1 MHYKKTCRH
10 GASLQSLVPTA
21 AYNRDSRGASRLIEA
36 WPKSNALTE
45 AKAKDLLTAL
55 GFAVDKVKKLE
66 DYVINIP
73 DFPKP
78 GIIFRDITSILRD
91 PEGLKLSVHEL
102 MHCLEGTEF
111 DVVVGAESRGFLF
124 GMPLA
129 YNKSKGFVP
138 VRKKGKLPRETVS
151 KEYALEYGTAEIE
164 IHKEDIRP
172 GQRIV
177 FVDDL
182 LATGGTAKAAID
194 LIEELGGVVVK
205 VLFVM
210 ELEGLHGRDVLKGY
224 DVESVITYPGK

>member
-1 MHYKKTCRH
+1 M
-10 GASLQSLVPTA
+10 
-21 AYNRDSRGASRLIEA
+21 
-36 WPKSNALTE
+36 
-45 AKAKDLLTAL
+45 
-55 GFAVDKVKKLE
+55 KKLE

-129 YNKSKGFVP
+129 YNKNKGFVP

-151 KEYALEYGTAEIE
+151 REYASEYGTAEIE

-172 GQRIV
+172 GQRVV

-194 LIEELGGVVVK
+194 LIEQLGGVVVK

-210 ELEGLHGRDVLKGY
+210 ELQGLHGRDALKGY
-224 DVESVITYPGK
+224 DVEAVITYPGK

>member
-1 MHYKKTCRH
+1 MKR
-10 GASLQSLVPTA
+10 
-21 AYNRDSRGASRLIEA
+21 I
-36 WPKSNALTE
+36 
-45 AKAKDLLTAL
+45 
-55 GFAVDKVKKLE
+55 E
-66 DYVINIP
+66 DYVISIP
-73 DFPKP
+73 DFPEP
-78 GIIFRDITSILRD
+78 GIIFRDITGILRD
-91 PEGLKLSVHEL
+91 ADGLKLSIDKIQE
-102 MHCLEGTEF
+102 MLEGVEF
-111 DVVVGAESRGFLF
+111 DAVLGLESRGFIF
-124 GMPLA
+124 GMPIA
-129 YNKSKGFVP
+129 YNLHKAFIP

>member
-1 MHYKKTCRH
+1 MKK
-10 GASLQSLVPTA
+10 
-21 AYNRDSRGASRLIEA
+21 IE
-36 WPKSNALTE
+36 E
-45 AKAKDLLTAL
+45 
-55 GFAVDKVKKLE
+55 
-66 DYVINIP
+66 YVRSIP
-73 DFPKP
+73 DFPEP
-78 GIIFRDITSILRD
+78 GIIFRDVTSVLQD
-91 PEGLKLSVHEL
+91 ADGLQLAIDS
-102 MHCLEGTEF
+102 MQDCLKGEEF
-111 DVVVGAESRGFLF
+111 DVITGLESRGFIF
-124 GMPLA
+124 GMPIA
-129 YNKSKGFVP
+129 YNLHKAFIP

>member
-1 MHYKKTCRH
+1 MPDL
-10 GASLQSLVPTA
+10 GAE
-21 AYNRDSRGASRLIEA
+21 R
-36 WPKSNALTE
+36 
-45 AKAKDLLTAL
+45 
-55 GFAVDKVKKLE
+55 VDKVKKLE

-111 DVVVGAESRGFLF
+111 DVVVGGESRGFLF